1 MNPKG
6 HPETLTN
13 RGKGR
18 KKGQVNKCTKVKEE
32 FFQAYYKLGGLKNLL
47 KLFAD
52 KKWCKACGAL
62 YPADHK
68 DKRCTCGGVLKLISG
83 EAVQRQFMFGV
94 LPQLMPKK
102 TEPEGKGVVI
112 LEVERIEKD
121 PKSGLGEDD

>member
-1 MNPKG
+1 MNNQN
-6 HPETLTN
+6 LT
-13 RGKGR
+13 RKGKGR
-18 KKGQVNKCTKVKEE
+18 PKGALNKCTQVKEE

-62 YPADHK
+62 YPANYEYK
-68 DKRCTCGGVLKLISG
+68 CCTCGQALKLISG

-102 TEPEGKGVVI
+102 TELEGNVGLSGSLK
-112 LEVERIEKD
+112 IEIVGREKKD
-121 PKSGLGEDD
+121 HQG